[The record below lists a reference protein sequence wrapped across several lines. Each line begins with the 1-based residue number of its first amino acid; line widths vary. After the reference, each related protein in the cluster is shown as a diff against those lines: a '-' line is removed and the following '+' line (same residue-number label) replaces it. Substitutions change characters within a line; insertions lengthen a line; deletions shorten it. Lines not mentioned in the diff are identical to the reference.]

1 MSRGAGHSSSHCP
14 SPSPR
19 RSDPDVLFHRDKPVA
34 PSNVLSMAQ
43 LRSLPLADQIR
54 ILMKNG
60 GCPAF
65 APPPGPGPAQCASSA
80 SGRPAAAGGGSL
92 GSASGPHFPE
102 P

>member
-1 MSRGAGHSSSHCP
+1 M
-14 SPSPR
+14 
-19 RSDPDVLFHRDKPVA
+19 A

-60 GCPAF
+60 EWGVRS
-65 APPPGPGPAQCASSA
+65 APWARA
-80 SGRPAAAGGGSL
+80 RPARQLRLWMGSPAAGGSSL
-92 GSASGPHFPE
+92 ESASWPQP